1 MAAQKKK
8 QQRQILLD
16 GEALVQQQLF
26 PFSLSVS
33 SDDASDLAMRL
44 EMLAHIPHEVGST
57 HLRTTN
63 YQVDKSIREASLAGY
78 KQWQEQEETL
88 VFTGS
93 NKLKVYVG
101 TKEKPLEA
109 SAALA
114 RVRELDETAVLTAR
128 IVLGLWN
135 TRRADHHLSKN
146 GSVAIR
152 IEEVLAWRGIK
163 KHSYL
168 AYPNAPSSQKRYTDG
183 YEQKYKQ
190 QVLGDLDLLASC
202 CVRGKVTITFKGKP
216 TNFNIHSS
224 YLHYAIVTHETLW
237 SGEAIAGVFVAPGEW
252 INAYTD
258 QDNFF
263 FAEVDRKIF
272 QLHPQN
278 EQHELRL
285 ALFLTEMWR
294 EHGKRGHHDE
304 PIMMA
309 NLLASSMIHIDKANL
324 TTRFA
329 PRIQQALNSLW
340 KKGII
345 GAAPVCLTPIDTTKS
360 RWGQDWLAS
369 HWRIVPPTEVQQYY
383 ETTLRPVVIAKHV
396 PLRRK
401 KNGTV

>member
-1 MAAQKKK
+1 MAAQKK

-16 GEALVQQQLF
+16 GEALVQQHLF

-33 SDDASDLAMRL
+33 SDDASDQAERL
-44 EMLAHIPHEVGST
+44 EMLAHVPHEVGST
-57 HLRTTN
+57 HLRSTN
-63 YQVDKSIREASLAGY
+63 YQVDKSIREASLASD
-78 KQWQEQEETL
+78 KQWQEEEETL

-101 TKEKPLEA
+101 TKEKPLEV

-135 TRRADHHLSKN
+135 TRRADHRLSKN

-202 CVRGKVTITFKGKP
+202 CVKGKVTITFKGKP

-224 YLHYAIVTHETLW
+224 YLHYALVTHETLW
-237 SGEAIAGVFVAPGEW
+237 SGETIAGVFVAPGEW

-285 ALFLTEMWR
+285 ALFLTEKWR
-294 EHGKRGHHDE
+294 EQGKRGQSDT
-304 PIMMA
+304 PIVMA
-309 NLLASSMIHIDKANL
+309 NLLAASMIHVDAAHL
-324 TTRFA
+324 TARFA
-329 PRIQQALNSLW
+329 PRIQKALNNLW
-340 KKGII
+340 EKKII
-345 GAAPVCLTPIDTTKS
+345 GAPPRCVSSIETTKGQ
-360 RWGQDWLAS
+360 WGKDWLAS
-369 HWRIVPPTEVQQYY
+369 EWVIVPPSEVREYY
-383 ETTLRPVVIAKHV
+383 ETTLRPVVLPKHA
-396 PLRRK
+396 PPRRK